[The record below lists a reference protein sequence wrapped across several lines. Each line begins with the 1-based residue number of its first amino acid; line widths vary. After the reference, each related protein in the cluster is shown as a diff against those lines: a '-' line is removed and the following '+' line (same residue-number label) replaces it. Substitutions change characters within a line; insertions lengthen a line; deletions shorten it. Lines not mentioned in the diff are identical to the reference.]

1 MRRGPAGA
9 PLALLVTALLLLP
22 SRLAGLQLA
31 DNGQIVETEETPDD
45 GEVLPGL
52 PSLTNDGTL
61 EPDPTDGESCLRGRL
76 LLIKGKRY
84 SDNPARLANLRENC
98 GPCFMNSHDAP
109 VLFIKES
116 NEGMGSRVQ
125 ELLTAMAVAS
135 RNGMNFGGMVSRGV
149 CHKAHGA
156 SVVRAARALFK
167 LPHGNDIFTEEPPVF
182 HAVYRGVQNLEES
195 FARGSIRGADFQS
208 GSNVLVQLRCIS
220 CELDGPDWNHSE
232 YQKYWDPHFMKALRE
247 SAVGLYSQPLVFK
260 ADVPAVAVHV
270 RRGDVAAN
278 NSRRHTPDSWYFTMV
293 SRIRKT
299 MPDADV
305 HVFSSLEGKHED
317 SEFDEYRKRGM
328 TVHLDEMDIAKPW
341 AQLARADVLV
351 MAKSSFSHVPALL
364 SNGCVLYEEYW
375 HRPQT
380 NWVVIKPGQESGEP
394 SYDDEKL
401 EDCLQ
406 KVNVLYDF

>member
-98 GPCFMNSHDAP
+98 GPCFMNGHDAP

-208 GSNVLVQLRCIS
+208 GSNVLVQLCTGLVSSVRWTPLRPAS
-220 CELDGPDWNHSE
+220 LRLSLTNFLLLELDL
-232 YQKYWDPHFMKALRE
+232 Q
-247 SAVGLYSQPLVFK
+247 GLYSPERFLK
-260 ADVPAVAVHV
+260 EPV
-270 RRGDVAAN
+270 RLCLSFG
-278 NSRRHTPDSWYFTMV
+278 SCCSSSW
-293 SRIRKT
+293 R
-299 MPDADV
+299 
-305 HVFSSLEGKHED
+305 
-317 SEFDEYRKRGM
+317 
-328 TVHLDEMDIAKPW
+328 
-341 AQLARADVLV
+341 
-351 MAKSSFSHVPALL
+351 
-364 SNGCVLYEEYW
+364 
-375 HRPQT
+375 
-380 NWVVIKPGQESGEP
+380 
-394 SYDDEKL
+394 
-401 EDCLQ
+401 
-406 KVNVLYDF
+406 